1 MNRIEIAVVVF
12 ILCLSLLPA
21 AFAQTIPW
29 TDPDTGLV
37 YDIPAQGD
45 YCLDFDGDSVCDID
59 FTDGKVVVYSEG
71 VEETT
76 TEEDDGDGGSNED
89 PKTYCDVPN
98 PSNPCHDRKDYSETT
113 GLYTC
118 MDGSHEAD
126 WRDCNGDEDE
136 IEVDDVEDFEGGD
149 SEGTATG
156 DRESDP
162 EGDSI
167 CGNDETGEEWTC

>member
-1 MNRIEIAVVVF
+1 M
-12 ILCLSLLPA
+12 
-21 AFAQTIPW
+21 W
-29 TDPDTGLV
+29 
-37 YDIPAQGD
+37 
-45 YCLDFDGDSVCDID
+45 
-59 FTDGKVVVYSEG
+59 
-71 VEETT
+71 
-76 TEEDDGDGGSNED
+76 
-89 PKTYCDVPN
+89 
-98 PSNPCHDRKDYSETT
+98 TT
-113 GLYTC
+113 GSYTC

-149 SEGTATG
+149 SEETATG